1 MPARRFIDTNFLLY
15 AYDLDARHKRDI
27 AQSILE
33 DAWLNNGSAAISV
46 QVLQEFHVNFTR
58 RGGSNDALNQIIED
72 LSLWPVV
79 DNTLELFGHG
89 LAIKD
94 RFGLSLWDSMIVA
107 AANQS
112 GAAELITED
121 LNHGQRYGSVR
132 AIDPFKS

>member
-1 MPARRFIDTNFLLY
+1 MPVKRFIDTNILLY
-15 AYDLDARHKRDI
+15 AYDLDAGRKRDI
-27 AQSILE
+27 AQEILA
-33 DAWLNNGSAAISV
+33 DAWRNNGSAAISV

-58 RGGSNDALNQIIED
+58 KGGAADALHQIIED

-89 LAIKD
+89 LAIKEQ
-94 RFGLSLWDSMIVA
+94 FGLSLWDSMIVA

-121 LNHGQRYGSVR
+121 LNHGQDYGSVR
-132 AIDPFKS
+132 AIDPFKD